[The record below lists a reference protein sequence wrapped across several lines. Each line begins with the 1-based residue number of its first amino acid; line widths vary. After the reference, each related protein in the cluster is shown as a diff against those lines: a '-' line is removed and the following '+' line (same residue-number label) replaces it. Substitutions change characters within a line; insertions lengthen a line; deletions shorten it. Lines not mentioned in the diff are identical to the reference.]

1 MYDVCNLVRFMMG
14 ILICWFE
21 LPSSALCSADA
32 VYSMF
37 VADSIFRAYAYTYM
51 QGVSPVLVDAM
62 AAAVDGIESFTKI
75 SDVTTE
81 QFTALFTG
89 ITTSPSMR

>member
-1 MYDVCNLVRFMMG
+1 MHTH
-14 ILICWFE
+14 I
-21 LPSSALCSADA
+21 
-32 VYSMF
+32 
-37 VADSIFRAYAYTYM
+37 

-62 AAAVDGIESFTKI
+62 AAAVDGIELFTKI

-89 ITTSPSMR
+89 DITYHSLYINQQSSTSS

>member
-1 MYDVCNLVRFMMG
+1 M
-14 ILICWFE
+14 
-21 LPSSALCSADA
+21 AD
-32 VYSMF
+32 MC
-37 VADSIFRAYAYTYM
+37 M

-62 AAAVDGIESFTKI
+62 AAAVGGIESFTKI

-89 ITTSPSMR
+89 VNNTYTCTFELFALSC